1 MSKNFNNLFSDI
13 KEDLG
18 AYVNLKIKILQITL
32 YEKTSTLFSLIL
44 YGLILLLVLFFAI
57 LFIFLALGLFLGELI
72 GSASV
77 GIALVAVLY
86 LIVMGILLLSK
97 DKIQMWLTNLFI
109 AEITKN
115 DEEDGAEE

>member
-1 MSKNFNNLFSDI
+1 
-13 KEDLG
+13 
-18 AYVNLKIKILQITL
+18 
-32 YEKTSTLFSLIL
+32 L

-77 GIALVAVLY
+77 GMALVAVLY
-86 LIVMGILLLSK
+86 LIVMGVLLFSK

-115 DEEDGAEE
+115 DEEDETEE

>member
-13 KEDLG
+13 KEDLS

-77 GIALVAVLY
+77 GMALVAVLY
-86 LIVMGILLLSK
+86 LIVMGVLLFSK

-115 DEEDGAEE
+115 DEEDETEE